1 VIDSLETRQICRVA
15 LNGMMSK
22 GISNVFNHMFT
33 QILKEHLQFTS
44 AGQLGQRNISLLS
57 QEIVE
62 TQVVE
67 VIDTKVLVLDK
78 ILTKLKQAS
87 MTSALDY
94 IKSLLNDFILGYL
107 IFSVVLLRHPLVESR
122 LHQAKHAGY
131 QHHTENP
138 PN

>member
-44 AGQLGQRNISLLS
+44 AGQLRQRNITLLS
-57 QEIVE
+57 QEIVVE
-62 TQVVE
+62 PQVVE

-94 IKSLLNDFILGYL
+94 IKSLLNDFILSYL
-107 IFSVVLLRHPLVESR
+107 IFSVVLTLSHPLVESR
-122 LHQAKHAGY
+122 RHQAKHVGY
-131 QHHTENP
+131 QHHT
-138 PN
+138 